1 MKFPLPISG
10 LLTLAVLLAAGPAL
24 AQDASIARA
33 AELSVA
39 VEVPDAPEIARDG
52 GELAADLRS
61 ATDRDRDVAD
71 TALVFNNPG
80 TGPAAVG
87 CRGFDARGDYVGGA
101 IVRIP
106 ARGLRYLRASDLSN
120 GADFVGSAVCHSTS
134 RLVAEAVLLAPSGAT
149 NLRVQQRRLQ
159 VRFPV
164 VASY

>member
-1 MKFPLPISG
+1 MKFPVPTSG
-10 LLTLAVLLAAGPAL
+10 LLALAVLLAAGPAL
-24 AQDASIARA
+24 AQDTSTVEV

-80 TGPAAVG
+80 SGAAAVG
-87 CRGFDARGDYVGGA
+87 CRGFDARGHYVGGA

-106 ARGLRYLRASDLSN
+106 ANGLRYLRASDLSN
-120 GADFVGSAVCHSTS
+120 GADFVGSAVS
-134 RLVAEAVLLAPSGAT
+134 RLVAESVFLAPSGPT
-149 NLRVQQRRLQ
+149 DLRVLQRRLQ

-164 VASY
+164 VATY